1 MPFEKGNKASNGR
14 PKGAKSKK
22 TLILE
27 GFIHSI
33 LEGGAEKFHN
43 EVMKLKGKDF
53 INAYKDLLEY
63 GMPKLA
69 RKEVTTNIETN
80 YKPPNIII
88 DGNELTIKR

>member
-33 LEGGAEKFHN
+33 LEGGAQKFHD
-43 EVMKLKGKDF
+43 EVMKLEGKDF

-69 RKEVTTNIETN
+69 RIEP
-80 YKPPNIII
+80 KK
-88 DGNELTIKR
+88 DSEIKDIPKIEFT